1 MPQNIPI
8 ATDLESLID
17 DETSSAQLWLRPLG
31 LLVGKVAAMAVER
44 ELALPLAGGTKAFA
58 AAELLARRRGGV
70 AAAVAPLPRLRA
82 WAEKQSTPVKTRI
95 ARLLTALSDKR
106 PHWAGFALDR
116 PVIMGILNV
125 TPDSFSD
132 GGAFIDPARAVQH
145 GRALLGAGADII
157 DVGGESTRPGA
168 KPVSPQEELR
178 RVEKVVREL
187 AEAGAAVSID
197 TRHAE
202 VMEGALAA
210 GARIVNDI
218 TALSGDPRSPAVAA
232 RAKAFVVLMH
242 MQGEPLTMQAEP
254 HYDLASVEVAD
265 YLDGRIAAC
274 EVSGVA
280 KTRIVVDPGIGFG
293 KGPAHNFEILARLAL
308 FHGLGCGVLVGV
320 SRKSVVGGLEGAPAV
335 GQRLPGSLAGALHA
349 FGQGVQILRVHD
361 VAETRQAIAMARA
374 IESGA

>member
-1 MPQNIPI
+1 MPQNIPTV
-8 ATDLESLID
+8 TDLDSLIGA
-17 DETSSAQLWLRPLG
+17 ETAASQLWLRPLG
-31 LLVGKVAAMAVER
+31 LLAGKVAAMAIER

-58 AAELLARRRGGV
+58 AAELLARRSGGV
-70 AAAVAPLPRLRA
+70 AAAVAPLPRLRS
-82 WAEKQSTPVKTRI
+82 WAEKQNAPVKTRVT
-95 ARLLTALSDKR
+95 RLLAALSEKR
-106 PHWAGFALDR
+106 PPWAGFALDR

-132 GGAFIDPARAVQH
+132 GGAFIDPARAIER
-145 GRALLGAGADII
+145 GRALLSAGADII

-168 KPVSPQEELR
+168 TPVAPHDELR
-178 RVEKVVREL
+178 RVEQVVREL
-187 AEAGAAVSID
+187 ASTGAAVSID
-197 TRHAE
+197 TRHAD

-232 RAKAFVVLMH
+232 RAKAHVVLMH
-242 MQGEPLTMQAEP
+242 MQGEPQTMQQAP
-254 HYDLASVEVAD
+254 HYDLASIEIAD

-280 KTRIVVDPGIGFG
+280 KARIAVDPGIGFG

-320 SRKSVVGGLEGAPAV
+320 SRKSVVGGLANTPIGE
-335 GQRLPGSLAGALHA
+335 RLPGSLAGAIYA

-361 VAETRQAIAMARA
+361 VAETRQAISMAQA
-374 IESGA
+374 IEAGA

>member
-8 ATDLESLID
+8 ATDLDSLID
-17 DETSSAQLWLRPLG
+17 AETSGSQLWLRPLG
-31 LLVGKVAAMAVER
+31 LLAGKLAVQAVEQK
-44 ELALPLAGGTKAFA
+44 LALPLAGGTKAFA
-58 AAELLARRRGGV
+58 AAELLARRRGEV
-70 AAAVAPLPRLRA
+70 AAAVATLPRLRS
-82 WAEKQSTPVKTRI
+82 WAEKQSAPVKTRI
-95 ARLLTALSDKR
+95 TRLLAALAEKR
-106 PHWAGFALDR
+106 PPWAGLALDR
-116 PVIMGILNV
+116 PAIMGILNV

-132 GGAFIDPARAVQH
+132 GGAFIDPVRAIQH
-145 GRALLGAGADII
+145 GRALLSAGADII

-168 KPVSPQEELR
+168 APVSPQEELQ
-178 RVEKVVREL
+178 RVERVVREL
-187 AEAGAAVSID
+187 AGAGAVVSID
-197 TRHAE
+197 TRHAA
-202 VMEGALAA
+202 VMEGALVA
-210 GARIVNDI
+210 GARIINDI
-218 TALSGDPRSPAVAA
+218 TALAGDPRSPAVAA

-242 MQGEPLTMQAEP
+242 MQGEPQTMQAAP
-254 HYDLASVEVAD
+254 QYDLASIDIAD

-320 SRKSVVGGLEGAPAV
+320 SRKSFIGTLTGAPV

-361 VAETRQAIAMARA
+361 VAETRQAIAVAQA
-374 IESGA
+374 IEAGA